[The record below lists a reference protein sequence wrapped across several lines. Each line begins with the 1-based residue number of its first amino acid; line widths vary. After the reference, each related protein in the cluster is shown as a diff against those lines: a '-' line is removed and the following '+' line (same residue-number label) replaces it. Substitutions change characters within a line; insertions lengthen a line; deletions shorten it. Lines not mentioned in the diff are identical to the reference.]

1 MKQPTTEIISQAN
14 AAQKALLTTREETV
28 NQILSDV
35 AQSLRSHRQQIEEA
49 NQKDLS
55 SIEPSSHYFDRA
67 QLTPERIESLA
78 QSLETITTIPSE
90 YKKTVYRYEHPK
102 GFMVQKRK
110 YPFGTVGVIYESRP
124 NVTIDLFAMAL
135 KSRNALVLKGG
146 KEVAQT
152 NRLLVELIQSV
163 VASHSILPEVIGLL
177 EPTREST
184 TELIT
189 AKGSID
195 LVIPRGGTSLIEYVV
210 ANATVPVIETGT
222 GVVHT
227 YYDGDGD
234 REKAL
239 PIILNA
245 KTRRPS
251 VCNSLDTLIVHQ
263 NKQEDL
269 PAIRAALTDAGVT
282 IHEGA
287 DCNLDREFLGMQ
299 MNIIVVED
307 FEEAIALIGR
317 HSTGHSESIITENEQ
332 TATRFMDEID
342 AACVYHNLPTSFSD
356 GGEFG
361 LGGEIGISTQKLHA
375 RGPMFFN
382 DLLSYQWIATGN
394 GQTR

>member
-14 AAQKALLTTREETV
+14 AAQKALLTTSEETV

-102 GFMVQKRK
+102 GFTVQKRK

-152 NRLLVELIQSV
+152 NRLLVELIQLV

-210 ANATVPVIETGT
+210 ANATVPVIETGA

-227 YYDGDGD
+227 YYDGDGN

-263 NKQEDL
+263 KKQEDL
-269 PAIRAALTDAGVT
+269 PAIRAALTEAGVT

-287 DCNLDREFLGMQ
+287 DCDLDREFLGMQ